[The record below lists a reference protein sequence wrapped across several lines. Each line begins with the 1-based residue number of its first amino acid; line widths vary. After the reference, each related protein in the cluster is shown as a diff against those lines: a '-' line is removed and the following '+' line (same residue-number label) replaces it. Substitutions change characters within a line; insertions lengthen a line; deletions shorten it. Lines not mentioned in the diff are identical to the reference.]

1 MNSNE
6 LMHHGIHGMRWGVRR
21 YQNKDGSLTVAGR
34 KRVQGGKTI
43 ILKNTGGIVYPGLL
57 KNFSKEDHDAV
68 DKKIKDGSLELK
80 SSADVKK
87 TESKPKSKSISE
99 MTNEEIQEKI
109 NRITLEQNLKSL
121 TPKKI
126 SVGKRFTETVMN
138 DVITPAATDVGK
150 QLARSMFADGVNK
163 VFNLEGDNK
172 VYANNKKK

>member
-6 LMHHGIHGMRWGVRR
+6 LMHHGIHGMHWGVRR
-21 YQNKDGSLTVAGR
+21 YQNKDGSLTAAGR
-34 KRVQGGKTI
+34 KRINQLDSEYQRLTGKK
-43 ILKNTGGIVYPGLL
+43 L
-57 KNFSKEDHDAV
+57 S
-68 DKKIKDGSLELK
+68 K

-87 TESKPKSKSISE
+87 TESKPKSKSKSISE

-126 SVGKRFTETVMN
+126 SAGKRFTETVMN

-150 QLARSMFADGVNK
+150 QLAKSMFADGVNK

>member
-6 LMHHGIHGMRWGVRR
+6 LMHHGVHGMRWGVRR
-21 YQNKDGSLTVAGR
+21 YQNKDGSLTAAGR
-34 KRVQGGKTI
+34 KRINQLDSEYQRLTGKK
-43 ILKNTGGIVYPGLL
+43 L
-57 KNFSKEDHDAV
+57 S
-68 DKKIKDGSLELK
+68 K

-126 SVGKRFTETVMN
+126 SAGKRFTETVMN

>member
-21 YQNKDGSLTVAGR
+21 YQNKDGSLTAAGR
-34 KRVQGGKTI
+34 KRINQLDSEYQRLTGKK
-43 ILKNTGGIVYPGLL
+43 L
-57 KNFSKEDHDAV
+57 S
-68 DKKIKDGSLELK
+68 K

-87 TESKPKSKSISE
+87 MESKPKSKSISE

-126 SVGKRFTETVMN
+126 SAGKRFTETVMN

>member
-21 YQNKDGSLTVAGR
+21 YQNKDGSLTAAGR
-34 KRVQGGKTI
+34 KRINQ
-43 ILKNTGGIVYPGLL
+43 LDSEYQRLTGEKL
-57 KNFSKEDHDAV
+57 S
-68 DKKIKDGSLELK
+68 K

-87 TESKPKSKSISE
+87 TESKPKRKSISE

-126 SVGKRFTETVMN
+126 SAGKRFTETVMN

>member
-21 YQNKDGSLTVAGR
+21 YQNKDGSLTAAGR
-34 KRVQGGKTI
+34 KRINQLDSEYQRLTGK
-43 ILKNTGGIVYPGLL
+43 KM
-57 KNFSKEDHDAV
+57 S
-68 DKKIKDGSLELK
+68 K
-80 SSADVKK
+80 SSESNTVKK
-87 TESKPKSKSISE
+87 TSAKPKKISE

-126 SVGKRFTETVMN
+126 SAGKRFTETVMN

>member
-1 MNSNE
+1 
-6 LMHHGIHGMRWGVRR
+6 
-21 YQNKDGSLTVAGR
+21 
-34 KRVQGGKTI
+34 
-43 ILKNTGGIVYPGLL
+43 
-57 KNFSKEDHDAV
+57 
-68 DKKIKDGSLELK
+68 
-80 SSADVKK
+80 
-87 TESKPKSKSISE
+87 

-121 TPKKI
+121 TPKEI
-126 SVGKRFTETVMN
+126 SAGERFTKKVMN

>member
-6 LMHHGIHGMRWGVRR
+6 LMHHGILGMHWGVRR
-21 YQNKDGSLTVAGR
+21 YQNKDGSLTAAGR
-34 KRVQGGKTI
+34 KRINQLDSEYQRLTGKK
-43 ILKNTGGIVYPGLL
+43 L
-57 KNFSKEDHDAV
+57 S
-68 DKKIKDGSLELK
+68 K

-126 SVGKRFTETVMN
+126 SAGKRFTETVMN

-150 QLARSMFADGVNK
+150 QLAKSMFADGVNK

>member
-21 YQNKDGSLTVAGR
+21 YQNKDGSLTAAGR
-34 KRVQGGKTI
+34 KRINQLDSEYQRLTGKK
-43 ILKNTGGIVYPGLL
+43 L
-57 KNFSKEDHDAV
+57 S
-68 DKKIKDGSLELK
+68 K
-80 SSADVKK
+80 SSVDVKK

-126 SVGKRFTETVMN
+126 SAGKRFTETVMN

>member
-21 YQNKDGSLTVAGR
+21 YQNKDGSLTAAGR
-34 KRVQGGKTI
+34 KRINQLDSEYQKLTGKK
-43 ILKNTGGIVYPGLL
+43 LSESSESNT
-57 KNFSKEDHDAV
+57 
-68 DKKIKDGSLELK
+68 
-80 SSADVKK
+80 VKK
-87 TESKPKSKSISE
+87 TSTKPKSISK

-126 SVGKRFTETVMN
+126 SAGKRFTETVMN
-138 DVITPAATDVGK
+138 EVITPAATDVGK

>member
-21 YQNKDGSLTVAGR
+21 YQNKDGSLTAAGR
-34 KRVQGGKTI
+34 KRINQLDSEYQRLTGKK
-43 ILKNTGGIVYPGLL
+43 L
-57 KNFSKEDHDAV
+57 S
-68 DKKIKDGSLELK
+68 K

-109 NRITLEQNLKSL
+109 NRITLEQNLKLL

-126 SVGKRFTETVMN
+126 SAGKRFTETVMN

>member
-21 YQNKDGSLTVAGR
+21 YQNKDGSLTAAGR
-34 KRVQGGKTI
+34 KRINQLDSEYQRLTGKK
-43 ILKNTGGIVYPGLL
+43 L
-57 KNFSKEDHDAV
+57 S
-68 DKKIKDGSLELK
+68 K
-80 SSADVKK
+80 SSESNTVKK
-87 TESKPKSKSISE
+87 TSAKPKKISE

-126 SVGKRFTETVMN
+126 SAGKRFTETVMN

-163 VFNLEGDNK
+163 VFKLEGDNK

>member
-21 YQNKDGSLTVAGR
+21 YQNKDGSLTAAGR
-34 KRVQGGKTI
+34 KRVDKLDSEYQILTGMKLNKKKT
-43 ILKNTGGIVYPGLL
+43 
-57 KNFSKEDHDAV
+57 
-68 DKKIKDGSLELK
+68 
-80 SSADVKK
+80 SADVKK
-87 TESKPKSKSISE
+87 TEPKPKPKSKSKSISE

-126 SVGKRFTETVMN
+126 SAGKRFTETVMN

>member
-21 YQNKDGSLTVAGR
+21 YQNKDGSLTAAGR
-34 KRVQGGKTI
+34 KRINQLDSEYQRLTGKK
-43 ILKNTGGIVYPGLL
+43 L
-57 KNFSKEDHDAV
+57 S
-68 DKKIKDGSLELK
+68 K

-87 TESKPKSKSISE
+87 PESKPKSKSISE

>member
-21 YQNKDGSLTVAGR
+21 YQNKDGSLTAAGR
-34 KRVQGGKTI
+34 KRINQLDSEYQRLTGMKLNKKT
-43 ILKNTGGIVYPGLL
+43 
-57 KNFSKEDHDAV
+57 
-68 DKKIKDGSLELK
+68 

-87 TESKPKSKSISE
+87 TELKPKSKSKSKSISE

-126 SVGKRFTETVMN
+126 SAGKRFTETVMN

>member
-34 KRVQGGKTI
+34 KRINQLDSEYQRLTGKK
-43 ILKNTGGIVYPGLL
+43 LSKLSESNT
-57 KNFSKEDHDAV
+57 
-68 DKKIKDGSLELK
+68 
-80 SSADVKK
+80 VKK
-87 TESKPKSKSISE
+87 TSTKPRSISE

-126 SVGKRFTETVMN
+126 SAGKRFTETVMN
-138 DVITPAATDVGK
+138 EVITPAATDVGK

>member
-21 YQNKDGSLTVAGR
+21 YQNKDGSLTAAGR
-34 KRVQGGKTI
+34 KRINQLDSEYQRLTGEKLSKT
-43 ILKNTGGIVYPGLL
+43 
-57 KNFSKEDHDAV
+57 
-68 DKKIKDGSLELK
+68 
-80 SSADVKK
+80 SADVKK
-87 TESKPKSKSISE
+87 TESKPKRKSISE

-126 SVGKRFTETVMN
+126 SAGKRFTETVMN

>member
-21 YQNKDGSLTVAGR
+21 YQNKDGSLTAAGR
-34 KRVQGGKTI
+34 KRINQLDSEYQRLTGMKLNKKT
-43 ILKNTGGIVYPGLL
+43 
-57 KNFSKEDHDAV
+57 
-68 DKKIKDGSLELK
+68 

-87 TESKPKSKSISE
+87 TESKPKPKSKSISE

-126 SVGKRFTETVMN
+126 SAGKRFTETVMN

>member
-21 YQNKDGSLTVAGR
+21 YQNKDGSLTAAGR
-34 KRVQGGKTI
+34 KRINQLDSEYQRLTGMKLNKKT
-43 ILKNTGGIVYPGLL
+43 
-57 KNFSKEDHDAV
+57 
-68 DKKIKDGSLELK
+68 

-87 TESKPKSKSISE
+87 TESKPKSKSKSKSISE

-126 SVGKRFTETVMN
+126 SAGKRFTETVMN